1 MVGATVSSAC
11 PSSFYSTGAPLVGPA
26 EAPTAPVSL
35 TDGYGRPM
43 YPERWRE
50 GMTKSETKTSD
61 NRGKTTPTTKEGASA
76 AAAGPPI
83 PRISVRIQYI
93 KDLSFENP
101 RAPAVLAETAEAPH
115 IQVNVDVEA
124 KPMSDNQYEVSLR
137 ITASGKQKDVS
148 VFVVELV
155 YAGLFALENI
165 PKDRLETACLVE
177 CPRLLFPFARRVI
190 ADATREGGFPPLYL
204 DPIDFGGLYRK
215 HRASTTKKAA
225 PSN

>member
-1 MVGATVSSAC
+1 
-11 PSSFYSTGAPLVGPA
+11 
-26 EAPTAPVSL
+26 
-35 TDGYGRPM
+35 
-43 YPERWRE
+43 
-50 GMTKSETKTSD
+50 MTKSETKTSD
-61 NRGKTTPTTKEGASA
+61 MGVETTPKAKEHT
-76 AAAGPPI
+76 AAGPGV
-83 PRISVRIQYI
+83 PRISVRTQYI

-101 RAPAVLAETAEAPH
+101 RAPAVLAETAEPPQ

-124 KPMSDNQYEVSLR
+124 RPIKDNHYEVALR

-165 PKDRLETACLVE
+165 PEDRLETACLVE

-204 DPIDFGGLYRK
+204 DPIDFARLYRN
-215 HRASTTKKAA
+215 HRATTGTKRETPATDSKSAQ
-225 PSN
+225 